1 MRNVVGILV
10 AAAVGIHCSAPMGD
24 SDGTVADAPELA
36 AETQNEPRRAA
47 PGNDTEG
54 TGDGDEKAP
63 EVSVLDLSSYLHGG
77 RAPHVT
83 SAVTDENGATF
94 ATGTFIGKV
103 TIGDSTVI
111 SRGDKDVF
119 LLKLSRSRV
128 VEWVRAVGSAAPEAA
143 PHVSIDDGTRVTVI
157 GMTKGEMDCGTGP
170 LNTWD
175 SSTFFLCV
183 FGAGDGATLNA
194 GAFPTGNL

>member
-1 MRNVVGILV
+1 MRNVVGFLV
-10 AAAVGIHCSAPMGD
+10 AAAVGIHCSAPVGD
-24 SDGTVADAPELA
+24 SDSAVTSEPELA
-36 AETQNEPRRAA
+36 AESQNEPRRSA
-47 PGNDTEG
+47 PASETTD
-54 TGDGDEKAP
+54 DDYDEQAP
-63 EVSVLDLSSYLHGG
+63 QVSVLDLSKYLHGG
-77 RAPHVT
+77 KAPLVT
-83 SAVTDENGATF
+83 SVVTDESGSTF
-94 ATGTFIGKV
+94 ATGTFVGRV

-119 LLKLSRSRV
+119 LLKLTRSGAI
-128 VEWVRAVGSAAPEAA
+128 EWVRAVGSAASETA
-143 PHVSIDDGTRVTVI
+143 PHVALDDGQRVTVI

-183 FGAGDGATLNA
+183 FGAGDGVTLNA

>member
-10 AAAVGIHCSAPMGD
+10 AAAVGIHCSAPVD
-24 SDGTVADAPELA
+24 DAQSPVTSEPELA
-36 AETQNEPRRAA
+36 AEAEAQNEPRRAA
-47 PGNDTEG
+47 PAKETTNDKEQP
-54 TGDGDEKAP
+54 P
-63 EVSVLDLSSYLHGG
+63 EVSLLDLSAYLHGG
-77 RAPHVT
+77 KAPIVT
-83 SAVTDENGATF
+83 SVINDASGTTF
-94 ATGTFIGKV
+94 ATGTFIGRV

-119 LLKLSRSRV
+119 LLKLTRSGV
-128 VEWVRAVGSAAPEAA
+128 VAWVRAVGSAAPEASPRVA
-143 PHVSIDDGTRVTVI
+143 LEDGQRVTVI

-175 SSTFFLCV
+175 SSMFFLCI
-183 FGAGDGATLNA
+183 FGAGDGVTLNA